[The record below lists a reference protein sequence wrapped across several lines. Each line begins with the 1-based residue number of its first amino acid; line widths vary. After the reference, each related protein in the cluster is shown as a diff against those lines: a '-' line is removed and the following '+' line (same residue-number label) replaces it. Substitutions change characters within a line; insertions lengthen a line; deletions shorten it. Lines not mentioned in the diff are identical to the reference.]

1 LILGTTK
8 PPSEPKLTNT
18 HSGNLQGLLPV
29 LHWSDRWPELV
40 RTVTLVRPVA
50 TTAAQQMFQIASVT
64 SLGLGTETPPKHN
77 LQGRRTL
84 YKAKQNTSKPA
95 KN

>member
-1 LILGTTK
+1 
-8 PPSEPKLTNT
+8 
-18 HSGNLQGLLPV
+18 
-29 LHWSDRWPELV
+29 
-40 RTVTLVRPVA
+40 
-50 TTAAQQMFQIASVT
+50 MFQIASVT

-77 LQGRRTL
+77 LQERRTL